1 MTRRRQRGQRGFTL
15 IELMVA
21 LLVSSLLVGMI
32 LAIFLRM
39 SLAYR
44 GQQQV
49 AGVQQVLAAARAAF
63 EQDAKQAGLLMAQGF
78 TTAQTPLGQRHKP
91 VTIRNNV
98 GAAGYDEIGFYY
110 ADPSAQAAVDMGVGA
125 IRNNATVDVDS
136 SDGFEVGDLVVMV
149 QVSTTASPLGGSDA
163 PLATFD
169 ACVMRLAGKTPT
181 RFQFETSAPWGS
193 AGIPGNSHC
202 TFSPT
207 PSPRTMY
214 YKLIARSYRID
225 PSRPAEGVL
234 QVSPTGNL
242 VPALNDWQ
250 DLAVGFTDIQVA
262 TQFFDNDGIDTADAD
277 TDAAREWYSSTAQQN
292 LTEPAAIWLAGGT
305 MFSPIQM
312 TISLVARTERNVE
325 GIATGRTPQLKAP
338 PDNDHN
344 NLGDRDPIN
353 LPSALAHLV
362 GDRIYRYTTFRVD
375 LRNLGVGR

>member
-1 MTRRRQRGQRGFTL
+1 MIQRRRRARQQRGFTL

-78 TTAQTPLGQRHKP
+78 TTAQLPLGQLQKP

-110 ADPSAQAAVDMGVGA
+110 ADATAQAAASTLGGA
-125 IRNNATVDVDS
+125 ILNNATVDVDS
-136 SDGFEVGDLVVMV
+136 TDGFEIGDLVVMV
-149 QVSTTASPLGGSDA
+149 KVGTMASPIGSDA

-169 ACVMRLAGKTPT
+169 ACVMRLAGRSSN

-202 TFSPT
+202 MFTPS

-214 YKLIARSYRID
+214 YKLVARYYRID
-225 PSRPAEGVL
+225 PTRPAEGVL

-277 TDAAREWYSSTAQQN
+277 LDPAREWYSSTTQQN
-292 LTEPAAIWLAGGT
+292 LTEPATLWTGA
-305 MFSPIQM
+305 FSPIQM